1 MMRISEAVLETKIHW
16 FDPHMKGEF
25 IQSDEIT
32 DRHLKKKLK
41 HILYT
46 DAEKEEISEEAQK
59 FFLSSDDD
67 LETLKTKVAKYGHQL
82 NAVLLM
88 AIASYML

>member
-1 MMRISEAVLETKIHW
+1 MMRISEAVLEMKICW

-41 HILYT
+41 RILYT
-46 DAEKEEISEEAQK
+46 NAEKEEISEEAQK
-59 FFLSSDDD
+59 FFLSSSDD
-67 LETLKTKVAKYGHQL
+67 LETLKTKVAKYSREL
-82 NAVLLM
+82 NTVP
-88 AIASYML
+88 IDGN